1 LIKGQ
6 PFQAKSRI
14 DLQTGMLAVPVYA
27 IVPDMDEKRELLR
40 HTLATLAYRAAR
52 ALDGAPDSFAGF
64 AGAGRLPVQILA
76 HMGDLLD
83 WALTAA
89 VGKERW
95 HTSQPLH
102 WRQEKQRFFE
112 ALGTFDAI
120 LASDG
125 EIHMPIE
132 RLLQGPVVDALTHV
146 GQLAMLRRLSGSP
159 TRGENFFVAAIA
171 VGQAGADQ
179 PAAVQPFK

>member
-1 LIKGQ
+1 
-6 PFQAKSRI
+6 
-14 DLQTGMLAVPVYA
+14 MLAGRVYA

-52 ALDGAPDSFAGF
+52 ALDGAPDHFAGF
-64 AGAGRLPVQILA
+64 AGAGRMPVQILA

-95 HTSQPLH
+95 QTSQPSQ
-102 WRQEKQRFFE
+102 WKKEKQRFFE
-112 ALGTFDAI
+112 SLQAFDSF

-125 EIHMPIE
+125 EIKAPID
-132 RLLQGPVVDALTHV
+132 RLMQGPVVDALTHV

-159 TRGENFFVAAIA
+159 TRGENFYVAAIVA
-171 VGQAGADQ
+171 GQVGVNQ
-179 PAAVQPFK
+179 PAPVQPFK